1 MSKVVLLCIRVSVR
15 GVRTSVCVQIIATG
29 VFTMT
34 VTLQKANFWKRISA
48 FLFDIIVAGMLA
60 FGFAAGITVLCD
72 YDQKSNAVN
81 EYYTKYETIYGIDFD
96 ISEEDFNALSDADQA
111 VYTDAYKALYGDP
124 EFQKAYQTVFEL
136 TMVIWGGGILLA
148 YLLWYFVVPLF
159 FGYGQT
165 LGKKLFGLA
174 VIRTNCVKASQP
186 VLFIRTI
193 VGLYAIETLFPLSML
208 VMIWFDLMGIVGLI
222 TIGLLLILEVVM
234 LITTATNSSIHD
246 LLTDTAVVDFASPHI
261 FDTQDDL
268 LAHQQEEHTKAVTKA
283 I

>member
-1 MSKVVLLCIRVSVR
+1 M
-15 GVRTSVCVQIIATG
+15 
-29 VFTMT
+29 
-34 VTLQKANFWKRISA
+34 
-48 FLFDIIVAGMLA
+48 
-60 FGFAAGITVLCD
+60 
-72 YDQKSNAVN
+72 
-81 EYYTKYETIYGIDFD
+81 
-96 ISEEDFNALSDADQA
+96 
-111 VYTDAYKALYGDP
+111 
-124 EFQKAYQTVFEL
+124 
-136 TMVIWGGGILLA
+136 LA

-234 LITTATNSSIHD
+234 LIATATNSSIHD
-246 LLTDTAVVDFASPHI
+246 LLTDTAVVDFASQQV
-261 FDTQDDL
+261 FDTQEDL
-268 LAHQQEEHTKAVTKA
+268 LAHQQEQHAEAVQKAEYGRLEK
-283 I
+283 

>member
-1 MSKVVLLCIRVSVR
+1 
-15 GVRTSVCVQIIATG
+15 
-29 VFTMT
+29 MT

-246 LLTDTAVVDFASPHI
+246 LLTDTAVVDFASQHI

-268 LAHQQEEHTKAVTKA
+268 LAHQQEEHTKAVQKA
-283 I
+283 EYSRLENEE

>member
-1 MSKVVLLCIRVSVR
+1 MYTYECSRSAHER
-15 GVRTSVCVQIIATG
+15 MHEDYRNGS
-29 VFTMT
+29 FTMS

-72 YDQKSNAVN
+72 YDEKANAVN

-96 ISEEDFNALSDADQA
+96 ISEEDYNALSATEQA
-111 VYTDAYKALYGDP
+111 VYTEANKALYGDLG
-124 EFQKAYQTVFEL
+124 FQKAYQDVFLL
-136 TMVIWGGGILLA
+136 TMIMWGGGILLA

-174 VIRTNCVKASQP
+174 VIRTNYVKASQP
-186 VLFIRTI
+186 VLFIRTV
-193 VGLYAIETLFPLSML
+193 VGLFAIETLFPLSML

-222 TIGLLLILEVVM
+222 TIGLLLVLQVVM
-234 LITTATNSSIHD
+234 LITTSTNSSIHD
-246 LLTDTAVVDFASPHI
+246 LLTDTVVVDFASQQV
-261 FDTQDDL
+261 FDTQEDL
-268 LAHQQEEHTKAVTKA
+268 LAHQQAQHAKAVQKA
-283 I
+283 EY